1 MIMANFHIQ
10 ESFNRVAAIMELLK
24 WAEQEVTKE
33 NSVLLAGKETAI
45 FFCLLIQVSVKNALS
60 ECKAPS
66 GV

>member
-33 NSVLLAGKETAI
+33 NSYSSSVLLAAKEQQS
-45 FFCLLIQVSVKNALS
+45 FFVF
-60 ECKAPS
+60 
-66 GV
+66 

>member
-33 NSVLLAGKETAI
+33 NSYSSSVLLAAKEQQS
-45 FFCLLIQVSVKNALS
+45 FFLS
-60 ECKAPS
+60 FNTSKC
-66 GV
+66 

>member
-33 NSVLLAGKETAI
+33 NSYSSSVLLAAKEQQS
-45 FFCLLIQVSVKNALS
+45 FLS
-60 ECKAPS
+60 FNTSKC
-66 GV
+66 